1 MVARVLIDDAALAG
15 RKADARTHA
24 NRRLEGATRD
34 GLLEFWELEDAL
46 VRGGLAD
53 ALEARGME
61 VQWTCGG
68 WHVERDGKV
77 FETGPVAVTGNE
89 VVAVSFETTMRL
101 EWIPSFLTVLPEL
114 LDWLPTYRDR
124 KIHGALAYLDCE
136 DDARRYAER
145 VGLFL
150 IRVVDGRARIEN
162 GPGFKP
168 RSFG

>member
-1 MVARVLIDDAALAG
+1 
-15 RKADARTHA
+15 
-24 NRRLEGATRD
+24 
-34 GLLEFWELEDAL
+34 
-46 VRGGLAD
+46 
-53 ALEARGME
+53 ME

-77 FETGPVAVTGNE
+77 FETRPMAMTRNE

-101 EWIPSFLTVLPEL
+101 DWIPSFLTTLSKI
-114 LDWLPTYRDR
+114 LDWLPAYRGR

-136 DDARRYAER
+136 DEARRYAER

-162 GPGFKP
+162 GPAFEP